1 MFLPPLLR
9 FLDRDVSPVRDRE
22 DKERHDEHRPRSY
35 ERDPGAEQDQAGAWH
50 GRLCRQGTA
59 LGLSRD
65 RPAGIC

>member
-50 GRLCRQGTA
+50 G
-59 LGLSRD
+59 
-65 RPAGIC
+65 P